1 MALSLE
7 NGKMKKKISELLIQ
21 IIPVMIGV
29 YLGLLASN
37 WADDRKMKSQTELL
51 RTNLVA
57 EIRANKD
64 RIEEVINYH
73 EMLRDSSR
81 YYSAVENPERKPNFF
96 SGIRTS
102 LLTHNA
108 FETGI
113 QTGLINGLT
122 FEEIQSLNKVYTI
135 QSIYYDFSKLM
146 LSGLITMDMEN
157 EQARTKFYRFLSIGM
172 TDIVI
177 KENELLQEYEVVLNE
192 LESK

>member
-1 MALSLE
+1 
-7 NGKMKKKISELLIQ
+7 MKKKISDLFIQ

-64 RIEEVINYH
+64 RIEEVIDYH

-81 YYSAVENPERKPNFF
+81 YYSAIDKLEREPNFF

-102 LLTHNA
+102 LLTNNA

-122 FEEIQSLNKVYTI
+122 FEEIQFLNKVYTI
-135 QSIYYDFSKLM
+135 QSNYSDFSKLM
-146 LSGLITMDMEN
+146 LSGLITMDSREN
-157 EQARTKFYRFLSIGM
+157 EQASTKIYRFLSIGM

-177 KENELLQEYEVVLNE
+177 KENELLQEYEILLNE
-192 LESK
+192 LKSK